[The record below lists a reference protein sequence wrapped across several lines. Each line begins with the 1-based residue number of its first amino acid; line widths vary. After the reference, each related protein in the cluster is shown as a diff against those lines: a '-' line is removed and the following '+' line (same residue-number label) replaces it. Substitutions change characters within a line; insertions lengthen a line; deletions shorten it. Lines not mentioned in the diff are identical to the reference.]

1 MSGPGIAPSR
11 VTRTVIGIVIG
22 ILFAIPLL
30 STFLFTLRDRESG
43 GLSFANWVRVFDPS
57 NTQVLTPI
65 WTGLGN
71 SVVLAVVTVVI
82 VLVLL
87 LPTMIL
93 IELRFPNLARVFEF
107 AVLLPISIP
116 AIVLVVGLAPIYLQI
131 GRMFGTGTW
140 TLAFAYGITVLPFAY
155 RSIKAAMDAVDLRT
169 LAEAARSLGA
179 GWLAVVIR
187 ALVPNLRQGLLAAS
201 LISVAVVLGEF
212 TIASL
217 LNRQVFQTALGVAQ
231 KIDPYASAI
240 FTLLSLLFV
249 FLLLLLVGRA
259 ASSSSRGRR
268 RAGKASS

>member
-30 STFLFTLRDRESG
+30 LTFLFTLRDRESG

-71 SVVLAVVTVVI
+71 SLVLAVVTVVI

-107 AVLLPISIP
+107 AVLLPISP
-116 AIVLVVGLAPIYLQI
+116 P
-131 GRMFGTGTW
+131 
-140 TLAFAYGITVLPFAY
+140 
-155 RSIKAAMDAVDLRT
+155 
-169 LAEAARSLGA
+169 
-179 GWLAVVIR
+179 
-187 ALVPNLRQGLLAAS
+187 
-201 LISVAVVLGEF
+201 
-212 TIASL
+212 
-217 LNRQVFQTALGVAQ
+217 
-231 KIDPYASAI
+231 SANP
-240 FTLLSLLFV
+240 
-249 FLLLLLVGRA
+249 
-259 ASSSSRGRR
+259 
-268 RAGKASS
+268 

>member
-1 MSGPGIAPSR
+1 MNGLAPSR
-11 VTRTVIGIVIG
+11 LTRWIIGLVIG

-30 STFLFTLRDRESG
+30 STLLFTLRDRDSG
-43 GLSFANWVRVFDPS
+43 GYSLANWIRVFDPN

-71 SVVLAVVTVVI
+71 SLILAVVTVAI
-82 VLVLL
+82 VLLLL

-93 IELRFPNLARVFEF
+93 IELRFPRLGRVFEF

-131 GRMFGTGTW
+131 GRTLGTGAW

-155 RSIKAAMDAVDLRT
+155 RSIKASIDAVDLKT

-179 GWLAVVIR
+179 GWISVVTR

-217 LNRQVFQTALGVAQ
+217 LNRQVLQTALVVAN

-240 FTLLSLLFV
+240 FTLLSLAFV
-249 FLLLLLVGRA
+249 FILLLVIGRA
-259 ASSSSRGRR
+259 ARSRDGKV
-268 RAGKASS
+268 RA